1 MKQNENEIESEINT
15 QNDNTIDRRIKS
27 YALRGKVSQA
37 HKQAYADHWAQYGCE
52 VENGLVDY
60 QARFGR
66 DNVKVLEIGFGM
78 GKSLC
83 QMVQEYPD
91 QDFIGV
97 EVHAPGV
104 GRILMDISEAG
115 CKNFI
120 VFKYD
125 AIDVLANC
133 IADNSLDR
141 VQLFFPDPWHKARH
155 HKRRIVQQGFIDS
168 IAAKLKPGGI
178 FHMATDWENYAEH
191 MMLEMNQ
198 NAHFENAA
206 GQDQYSEQP
215 KYRPTT
221 KFEVRGQ
228 NLGHGVWDLLFKKK

>member
-1 MKQNENEIESEINT
+1 MNDNVKENIKEIENE
-15 QNDNTIDRRIKS
+15 NTIDRRIKS
-27 YALRGKVSQA
+27 YAIRGKVSPA
-37 HKQAYADHWAQYGCE
+37 HKQAYADHWEQYGCD
-52 VENGLVDY
+52 VEDGLVDY
-60 QARFGR
+60 QVRFGR
-66 DNVKVLEIGFGM
+66 DNFKVLEIGFGM

-83 QMVQEYPD
+83 QMVQDNPQ

-97 EVHAPGV
+97 EVHTPGV
-104 GRILMDISEAG
+104 GRILMDISEVG

-125 AIDVLANC
+125 AIDVLAKC

-155 HKRRIVQQGFIDS
+155 HKRRIVQQTFIDS

-198 NAHFENAA
+198 NTNFENVA

-215 KYRPTT
+215 EYRPTT